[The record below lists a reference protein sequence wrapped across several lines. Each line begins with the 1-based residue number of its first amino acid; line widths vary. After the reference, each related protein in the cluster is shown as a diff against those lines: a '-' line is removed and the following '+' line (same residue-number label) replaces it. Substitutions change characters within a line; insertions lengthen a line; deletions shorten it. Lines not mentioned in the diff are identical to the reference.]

1 MKKITINELPPNDS
15 LCYSHLQP
23 LVDFLLDG
31 GNKSLHPYLW
41 GNDRTGYFCHLQDDI
56 DFEGIRK
63 NFDLPA
69 SIKINEK
76 EQTIDCMNTYS
87 LIKYIAPGK

>member
-1 MKKITINELPPNDS
+1 MKKIKIASYPKDGSPG
-15 LCYSHLQP
+15 YSHLQP

-41 GNDRTGYFCHLQDDI
+41 GNDRTGYFCHLRDDI

-87 LIKYIAPGK
+87 LIKYIAAGK